1 MSLLRNHIV
10 LMLFYAAACGVFFAL
25 LWKQTRAER
34 IRFFFRVF
42 LSLFV
47 GGIILAWVMYPFP
60 LK

>member
-10 LMLFYAAACGVFFAL
+10 LMFFYAAACGVFFSL
-25 LWKQTRAER
+25 LWKTGRSER
-34 IRFFFRVF
+34 IWFFFRVF

-47 GGIILAWVMYPFP
+47 GGIVLAWVMYPFP